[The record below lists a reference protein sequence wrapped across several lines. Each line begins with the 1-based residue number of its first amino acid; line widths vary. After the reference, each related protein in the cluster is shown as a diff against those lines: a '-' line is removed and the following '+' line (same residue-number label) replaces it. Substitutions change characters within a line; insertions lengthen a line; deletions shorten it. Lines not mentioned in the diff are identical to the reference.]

1 MINLEM
7 NNKAFNKLSNV
18 DCDAYKSQESDSFF
32 DDAQFIVQGDW
43 IDEMPAKDADNS
55 AQKDNSLEAVNIE
68 EEQDDPL
75 NRYSLKSI
83 LTSTRVF

>member
-1 MINLEM
+1 
-7 NNKAFNKLSNV
+7 
-18 DCDAYKSQESDSFF
+18 
-32 DDAQFIVQGDW
+32 
-43 IDEMPAKDADNS
+43 MPAKDADNS